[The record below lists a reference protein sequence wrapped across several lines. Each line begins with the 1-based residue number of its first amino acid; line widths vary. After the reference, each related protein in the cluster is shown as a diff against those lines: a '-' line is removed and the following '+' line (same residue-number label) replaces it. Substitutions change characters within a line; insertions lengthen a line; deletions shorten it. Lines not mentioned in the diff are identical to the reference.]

1 MPKSYNIPLFSS
13 DLYKLN
19 SKIIFPD
26 VTDENASVLFKVGTE
41 QYNNLVN
48 QGLSMGNDRWIQ
60 KSPETNWELLKIV
73 ILYKMK
79 KSHISKAE
87 QLLKNLRYACK
98 FRPDIAT

>member
-1 MPKSYNIPLFSS
+1 MKMQVFFS
-13 DLYKLN
+13 KLEQN
-19 SKIIFPD
+19 SITI
-26 VTDENASVLFKVGTE
+26 
-41 QYNNLVN
+41 LVN

-79 KSHISKAE
+79 KSRISKAE
-87 QLLKNLRYACK
+87 QLLKNLRYACT